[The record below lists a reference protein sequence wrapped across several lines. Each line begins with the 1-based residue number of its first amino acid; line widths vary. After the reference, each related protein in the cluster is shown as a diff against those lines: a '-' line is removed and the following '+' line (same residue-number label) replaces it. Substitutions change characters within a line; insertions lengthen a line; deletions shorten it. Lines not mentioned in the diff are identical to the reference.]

1 MLSQYQPLVISLVWY
16 IQAWDGHFS
25 TYDRQDVLKHV
36 GIKKFYKNYSDIAE
50 EYNEL
55 DIKKI
60 FTEKK
65 LQKQLA
71 VAIDLIS
78 LHGAMSRKTAT
89 GKSEEVYLSYPAEFL
104 TSEYAFNLDFFANN
118 VIIKKNKIK
127 T

>member
-1 MLSQYQPLVISLVWY
+1 MEQEKINIDCNSASHKEIEKLQK
-16 IQAWDGHFS
+16 DF
-25 TYDRQDVLKHV
+25 
-36 GIKKFYKNYSDIAE
+36 
-50 EYNEL
+50 
-55 DIKKI
+55 IKKI

-118 VIIKKNKIK
+118 VIMKKNKIK
-127 T
+127 I